1 MGQDGAEIRNVM
13 DHDSFKNLGTRRD
26 VGFVTGGSC
35 AKFKLAPYPE
45 SVRTLIETAV
55 IKVKEVV

>member
-1 MGQDGAEIRNVM
+1 MRQDGAEIRNVM

-35 AKFKLAPYPE
+35 AIFKLVPYPE
-45 SVRTLIETAV
+45 SATQSVRNRRH
-55 IKVKEVV
+55 